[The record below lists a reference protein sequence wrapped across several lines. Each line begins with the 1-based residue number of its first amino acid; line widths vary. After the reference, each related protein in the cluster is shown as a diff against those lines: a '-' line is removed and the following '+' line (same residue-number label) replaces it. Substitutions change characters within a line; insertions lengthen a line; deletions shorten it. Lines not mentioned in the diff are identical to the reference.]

1 MTARFLV
8 VFLLAGCATLSPAQE
23 HSAAELRDFID
34 GVARAYRVPPL
45 YLLVGDDSQ
54 SIGGTYRR
62 GMITVSTPV
71 LFSRYRDS
79 IIAHELGHYLLGH
92 DEPLR
97 GVTMLEQQQEQEQR
111 ELDANAKA
119 VEILVRTGRLP
130 EEQALS
136 LMYDGM
142 LGFYRAV
149 TGGQGVV
156 PWGHRHPC
164 EEMAD
169 LLARFPVHRR
179 WTEDLECAPGSPVR
193 SGDVAPPGRAL
204 AAVDALPMSSRAV
217 ERVYFSD
224 RLPAR
229 VDPANPEMLSGPP
242 PVERFHPS
250 RHRAVALI
258 VALRATAGTPP
269 RLTSRW
275 YDEQGR
281 ERHATDTIAGAA
293 WQSHVAPMWMLRPYP
308 GRWTAHLAIDGAAA
322 GRYSFVVT
330 AQPVDDK

>member
-1 MTARFLV
+1 MVAARAALAL
-8 VFLLAGCATLSPAQE
+8 LLAGCVTLTPAQE
-23 HSAAELRDFID
+23 HSAAELREFID
-34 GVARAYRVPPL
+34 RVTRAYDVRPVH
-45 YLLVGDDSQ
+45 LLIGDDVE

-62 GMITVSTPV
+62 GMITVSTPL

-79 IIAHELGHYLLGH
+79 VIAHELGHYLLGH

-111 ELDANAKA
+111 ELDANVKA
-119 VEILVRTGRLP
+119 VEILVRAGALP

-149 TGGQGVV
+149 TDGRGVV

-169 LLARFPVHRR
+169 LLARFPAHRP
-179 WTEDLECAPGSPVR
+179 WTAPLECSSGASAAIAGAAPAPAATSTATPASP
-193 SGDVAPPGRAL
+193 L
-204 AAVDALPMSSRAV
+204 V

-229 VDPANPEMLSGPP
+229 MDAASPEVISGPP
-242 PVERFHPS
+242 AVERFHPS
-250 RHRAVALI
+250 RQRAVALVI
-258 VALRATAGTPP
+258 ALRPYAAAP

-275 YDEQGR
+275 FDEQGR
-281 ERHATDTIAGAA
+281 ERREIDTIVAA
-293 WQSHVAPMWMLRPYP
+293 LWQSHVTPMWMLRTYP
-308 GRWTAHLAIDGAAA
+308 GRWTVRLVVDGQAA
-322 GRYSFVVT
+322 GQYSFVVT
-330 AQPVDDK
+330 Q

>member
-1 MTARFLV
+1 MVVRILV
-8 VFLLAGCATLSPAQE
+8 VFLLAGCATLTPAHE
-23 HSAAELRDFID
+23 HSAAEVRDFIAR
-34 GVARAYRVPPL
+34 VARAYDVRPVH
-45 YLLVGDDSQ
+45 LLIGDDSQ

-62 GMITVSTPV
+62 GMITVSTHV

-79 IIAHELGHYLLGH
+79 VVAHELGHYLLGH

-130 EEQALS
+130 EEQAVS

-149 TGGQGVV
+149 SAGHGMV

-169 LLARFPVHRR
+169 LIRRFPAHRS
-179 WTEDLECAPGSPVR
+179 WTAALECS
-193 SGDVAPPGRAL
+193 SGIRDPAL
-204 AAVDALPMSSRAV
+204 AAVPDAAPAAAPPSPLIERA
-217 ERVYFSD
+217 YFSD

-229 VDPANPEMLSGPP
+229 THPGTPELISGPP
-242 PVERFHPS
+242 AVDRFHPS
-250 RHRAVALI
+250 GHRAIALVI
-258 VALRATAGTPP
+258 GLRAFARAP

-275 YDEQGR
+275 YDERGQQRR
-281 ERHATDTIAGAA
+281 EIESIAAA
-293 WQSHVAPMWMLRPYP
+293 IWQSHVTPMWMLRPYP
-308 GRWTAHLAIDGAAA
+308 GRWTARLFVDGEAA
-322 GRYSFVVT
+322 GEYSFVIT
-330 AQPVDDK
+330 R

>member
-1 MTARFLV
+1 VARAGLRR
-8 VFLLAGCATLSPAQE
+8 LLPLLFAGCATLTPAQE

-34 GVARAYRVPPL
+34 RVARAYDVRPVH
-45 YLLVGDDSQ
+45 LLVGADSE

-97 GVTMLEQQQEQEQR
+97 GVTLLEQQQEQEQR

-130 EEQALS
+130 QEQALS
-136 LMYDGM
+136 LMYDGI

-149 TGGQGVV
+149 TAGHGVV

-169 LLARFPVHRR
+169 LLARFPAHRE
-179 WTEDLECAPGSPVR
+179 WTAALECSSEPATATAGTASVAASPTAPASP
-193 SGDVAPPGRAL
+193 L
-204 AAVDALPMSSRAV
+204 V

-229 VDPANPEMLSGPP
+229 MDAGRPELISGPP
-242 PVERFHPS
+242 AVERFHPS
-250 RHRAVALI
+250 RQRAVALVI
-258 VALRATAGTPP
+258 ALPPSAGAP
-269 RLTSRW
+269 RLVSRW
-275 YDEQGR
+275 YDER
-281 ERHATDTIAGAA
+281 EHERREIDTVAAGL
-293 WQSHVAPMWMLRPYP
+293 WQSHVTPMWMLRPYP
-308 GRWTAHLAIDGAAA
+308 GRWTARLFVDGRAA
-322 GRYSFVVT
+322 GEYSFVVT
-330 AQPVDDK
+330 R

>member
-1 MTARFLV
+1 MVARLLV
-8 VFLLAGCATLSPAQE
+8 VLLVAGCATLTPAQE

-34 GVARAYRVPPL
+34 RVARAYDVRSVH
-45 YLLVGDDSQ
+45 LLVGDDSE

-97 GVTMLEQQQEQEQR
+97 GVTQLEQQQEQEQR

-136 LMYDGM
+136 LMYDGI

-149 TGGQGVV
+149 TAGHGVV

-169 LLARFPVHRR
+169 LLARFPVHRG
-179 WTEDLECAPGSPVR
+179 WTAALECSDGAATATAGAGS
-193 SGDVAPPGRAL
+193 
-204 AAVDALPMSSRAV
+204 AAAAASPATPASPLI
-217 ERVYFSD
+217 ERLYFSD

-229 VDPANPEMLSGPP
+229 MDAGRPEVISGPP
-242 PVERFHPS
+242 AVERFHPS
-250 RHRAVALI
+250 RQRAVALVI
-258 VALRATAGTPP
+258 ALRPSAGAP

-275 YDEQGR
+275 YDEQQHARR
-281 ERHATDTIAGAA
+281 EIDTVAAGL
-293 WQSHVAPMWMLRPYP
+293 WQSHVTPMWMLRPYP
-308 GRWTAHLAIDGAAA
+308 GRWTARLFVDGQAA
-322 GRYSFVVT
+322 GESSFVVT
-330 AQPVDDK
+330 RLP

>member
-1 MTARFLV
+1 MVARLALAV
-8 VFLLAGCATLSPAQE
+8 LLAGCATLTPAQE
-23 HSAAELRDFID
+23 HSAAELREFID
-34 GVARAYRVPPL
+34 RVARAYDVRPVHL
-45 YLLVGDDSQ
+45 VVGDDAE

-79 IIAHELGHYLLGH
+79 VIAHELGHYLLGH

-111 ELDANAKA
+111 ELDASVKA
-119 VEILVRTGRLP
+119 VEILVRAGRLP

-149 TGGQGVV
+149 TDGGGVV

-169 LLARFPVHRR
+169 LLARFPAHRR
-179 WTEDLECAPGSPVR
+179 WTAPLECSGAAAAIAGAAPAAAASTATAASP
-193 SGDVAPPGRAL
+193 L
-204 AAVDALPMSSRAV
+204 V

-229 VDPANPEMLSGPP
+229 VDAANPELLSGPP
-242 PVERFHPS
+242 AVERFHPS
-250 RHRAVALI
+250 RHRAVALVI
-258 VALRATAGTPP
+258 ALRPSAAAP

-281 ERHATDTIAGAA
+281 ERRAMDTIAAAA
-293 WQSHVAPMWMLRPYP
+293 WQSHVTPMWMLRPYP
-308 GRWTAHLAIDGAAA
+308 GRWTAHLVVDGEAA
-322 GRYSFVVT
+322 GQYSFVVI
-330 AQPVDDK
+330 QSPGGRVP

>member
-1 MTARFLV
+1 
-8 VFLLAGCATLSPAQE
+8 
-23 HSAAELRDFID
+23 
-34 GVARAYRVPPL
+34 VARTYGVRPVH
-45 YLLVGDDSQ
+45 LLVGDDVE

-149 TGGQGVV
+149 TAGHGVV

-179 WTEDLECAPGSPVR
+179 WTADLECADGAATAVAAASPAR
-193 SGDVAPPGRAL
+193 GAASSGTPA
-204 AAVDALPMSSRAV
+204 SSLV
-217 ERVYFSD
+217 ERAYFSD

-229 VDPANPEMLSGPP
+229 VDISNPEIVSGPP
-242 PVERFHPS
+242 SMDGFHPS
-250 RHRAVALI
+250 RHRAVALV
-258 VALRATAGTPP
+258 VALRPYTAPP

-275 YDEQGR
+275 HDTHGT
-281 ERHATDTIAGAA
+281 ERRVLDTVAGAA
-293 WQSHVAPMWMLRPYP
+293 WQTHVTPMWMLRPYP
-308 GRWTAHLAIDGAAA
+308 GRWTVHLVVDGRAA
-322 GRYSFVVT
+322 GQYSFAVGRSGG
-330 AQPVDDK
+330 PSP

>member
-1 MTARFLV
+1 MRLAV
-8 VFLLAGCATLSPAQE
+8 VVLLLAGCATLSPAQE

-34 GVARAYRVPPL
+34 TVARAYGVRPVH
-45 YLLVGDDSQ
+45 LLVGADSK

-71 LFSRYRDS
+71 LFSRSRDS

-92 DEPLR
+92 DDPLR

-149 TGGQGVV
+149 SGGQGVV

-169 LLARFPVHRR
+169 LLRRFPAHGR
-179 WTEDLECAPGSPVR
+179 WTAGLECAADAAGAIAAAAPARDAARPAAPASP
-193 SGDVAPPGRAL
+193 L
-204 AAVDALPMSSRAV
+204 ISRA
-217 ERVYFSD
+217 YFSD

-229 VDPANPEMLSGPP
+229 VDVSHADVVSGPP
-242 PVERFHPS
+242 AVERFHPS
-250 RHRAVALI
+250 RHRAVAL
-258 VALRATAGTPP
+258 VMELRPSAAAP
-269 RLTSRW
+269 RLVSRW
-275 YDEQGR
+275 HDEQGR
-281 ERHATDTIAGAA
+281 ERHVSDTIAAGP
-293 WQSHVAPMWMLRPYP
+293 WQSHVTPMWMLRPYP
-308 GRWTAHLAIDGAAA
+308 GRWTAHLAVDGVKA
-322 GRYSFVVT
+322 GQYTFVVT
-330 AQPVDDK
+330 SVP

>member
-1 MTARFLV
+1 MTARFLLV
-8 VFLLAGCATLSPAQE
+8 LLLAGCASLTPAQE
-23 HSAAELRDFID
+23 HSAAELREFID
-34 GVARAYRVPPL
+34 GVTRAYDVRPVH
-45 YLLVGDDSQ
+45 LLVGHDAQ

-79 IIAHELGHYLLGH
+79 VIAHELGHYLLGH

-119 VEILVRTGRLP
+119 VEILVRAGRLP

-164 EEMAD
+164 EEMGD
-169 LLARFPVHRR
+169 LLARFPAHRR
-179 WTEDLECAPGSPVR
+179 WTAVLECAEGGATAVAGAAGAGAAAASSRPASP
-193 SGDVAPPGRAL
+193 L
-204 AAVDALPMSSRAV
+204 VDAA
-217 ERVYFSD
+217 YFSD

-229 VDPANPEMLSGPP
+229 ADAANPDVLSGPP
-242 PVERFHPS
+242 AMERFHPS
-250 RHRAVALI
+250 RHRAVAL
-258 VALRATAGTPP
+258 VLALRSYAAPP
-269 RLTSRW
+269 RLTTRW
-275 YDEQGR
+275 YDMDAT
-281 ERHATDTIAGAA
+281 ERRVIDTIAAA
-293 WQSHVAPMWMLRPYP
+293 TWQSHVTPMWMLRPYP
-308 GRWTAHLAIDGAAA
+308 GRWTVRLLVDNRPA
-322 GRYSFVVT
+322 GDYSFTVG
-330 AQPVDDK
+330 PPGGGSP

>member
-1 MTARFLV
+1 MIARFLI
-8 VFLLAGCATLSPAQE
+8 VFVLAGCATLTPAQE

-34 GVARAYRVPPL
+34 RVTRAYHVRPVH
-45 YLLVGDDSQ
+45 LLVGDDAE

-79 IIAHELGHYLLGH
+79 IVAHELAHYLLGH

-97 GVTMLEQQQEQEQR
+97 GVTPLEQQQEQEQR
-111 ELDANAKA
+111 ELGANAKA

-142 LGFYRAV
+142 LGFHRAV
-149 TGGQGVV
+149 TAGHGVV

-164 EEMAD
+164 KEMAD
-169 LLARFPVHRR
+169 LLARFPAHRR
-179 WTEDLECAPGSPVR
+179 WTAALECAGGATR
-193 SGDVAPPGRAL
+193 AIAGAAPTD
-204 AAVDALPMSSRAV
+204 AAAASTPLVLPPLDA
-217 ERVYFSD
+217 VYFSD

-229 VDPANPEMLSGPP
+229 ADTANPDVLSGPP
-242 PVERFHPS
+242 AMDRFHPS

-258 VALRATAGTPP
+258 IALRSDAMSP

-275 YDEQGR
+275 HDMQGT
-281 ERHATDTIAGAA
+281 ERRVIDTLAAAA
-293 WQSHVAPMWMLRPYP
+293 WQSHVTPMWMLRPYP
-308 GRWTAHLAIDGAAA
+308 GRWNVRLVVDDRPVAHYSFTVGTSDGA
-322 GRYSFVVT
+322 S
-330 AQPVDDK
+330 P

>member
-1 MTARFLV
+1 MIGRFLL
-8 VFLLAGCATLSPAQE
+8 VFVLAGCATLTPAQE

-34 GVARAYRVPPL
+34 RVTRAYDVRSVH
-45 YLLVGDDSQ
+45 LLVGDDSE

-79 IIAHELGHYLLGH
+79 IIAHELAHYLLGH
-92 DEPLR
+92 DEPLH
-97 GVTMLEQQQEQEQR
+97 GVTPLEQQQEQEQR

-119 VEILVRTGRLP
+119 VEIFVRTGRLP

-149 TGGQGVV
+149 TTGHGVV

-169 LLARFPVHRR
+169 LLARFPAHRG
-179 WTEDLECAPGSPVR
+179 WTATLECAGGTTAVTPAAPADSLATSTTPASP
-193 SGDVAPPGRAL
+193 P
-204 AAVDALPMSSRAV
+204 V
-217 ERVYFSD
+217 EVVYFSD

-229 VDPANPEMLSGPP
+229 ADAANPDVLSGPP
-242 PVERFHPS
+242 AVERFHPS

-258 VALRATAGTPP
+258 IALHPDAAPP
-269 RLTSRW
+269 RLISRW
-275 YDEQGR
+275 HDMHGT
-281 ERHATDTIAGAA
+281 ERRVIGTLAAAA
-293 WQSHVAPMWMLRPYP
+293 WQSHVTPMWMLRPYP
-308 GRWTAHLAIDGAAA
+308 GRWTVRLVVDDRSVGH
-322 GRYSFVVT
+322 YSFSVG
-330 AQPVDDK
+330 PSDGPSP